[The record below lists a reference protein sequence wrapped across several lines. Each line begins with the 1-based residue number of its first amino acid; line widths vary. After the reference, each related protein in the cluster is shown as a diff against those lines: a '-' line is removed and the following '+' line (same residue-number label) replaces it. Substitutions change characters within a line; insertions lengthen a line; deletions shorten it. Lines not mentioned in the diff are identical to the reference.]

1 MRRRPLISTS
11 PHGSPTSSVKS
22 FVRDSPVLTVRR
34 SASAVE
40 RWETLSL
47 LRSLKDASQSTRS
60 STSCLN
66 IAVLRTSNSLLTK
79 INCTQFLDFKLH
91 FTDTI
96 VYWSYNPRSKKSLL
110 P

>member
-22 FVRDSPVLTVRR
+22 FVRDSPVLTGRCECGHWMILDNFSEEECLCCREVGDP
-34 SASAVE
+34 V
-40 RWETLSL
+40 L

-66 IAVLRTSNSLLTK
+66 IAVLRTSNSL
-79 INCTQFLDFKLH
+79 
-91 FTDTI
+91 
-96 VYWSYNPRSKKSLL
+96 
-110 P
+110 